1 MLHPQIQHLAASRAG
16 EVPVH
21 GAVVPALLTVLC
33 TVLAIVLL
41 LALMAF
47 LEPHK
52 TKRDTVAS
60 R

>member
-1 MLHPQIQHLAASRAG
+1 
-16 EVPVH
+16 
-21 GAVVPALLTVLC
+21 LLTVLC